1 MRKFIDIINENTVF
15 KAPTKVNFS
24 GKKVFLAGSIDM
36 GKAVNWQEQVTQ
48 ALAELDVAILN
59 PRRDDWDSTW
69 VQDISNKQF
78 NEQVTWELDMQ
89 DAADVIVM
97 YFDPKGQAPI
107 TLLEL
112 GLYAGSG
119 KIIVCCPEGYWRRG
133 NVQMVCDRYDL
144 PLVETI
150 EEMIELAR
158 KRLA

>member
-1 MRKFIDIINENTVF
+1 
-15 KAPTKVNFS
+15 
-24 GKKVFLAGSIDM
+24 M
-36 GKAVNWQEQVTQ
+36 GKAVDWQAQVTR
-48 ALAELDVAILN
+48 ELNDLDIAILN

-69 VQDISNKQF
+69 VQDISNAKF

-89 DAADVIVM
+89 DEADVIVM

-112 GLYAGSG
+112 GLYAASG
-119 KIIVCCPEGYWRRG
+119 KVIVCCPEGYWRRG
-133 NVQMVCDRYDL
+133 NVQMVCDRHNL

-158 KRLA
+158 ERLTSSD